1 MLKEVNHIG
10 EIKKDF
16 LEEVMF
22 KLRRNRGSNSMCKDP
37 VVTRSIKNI
46 KDKVKSEEQKSKTGL
61 QDETGKDRRDQTT

>member
-1 MLKEVNHIG
+1 
-10 EIKKDF
+10 
-16 LEEVMF
+16 
-22 KLRRNRGSNSMCKDP
+22 MCKDP